1 MIFKRRNR
9 PEERRSNIPLAL
21 GCIPNSSVPMKNLI
35 FKKKNVSSLQNRI
48 RAATE
53 VKKKEENCKR
63 KGILGLLEPVIK
75 NVLKHLWL

>member
-1 MIFKRRNR
+1 
-9 PEERRSNIPLAL
+9 
-21 GCIPNSSVPMKNLI
+21 MKNLI